1 MRGSWQSVQMQAWRE
16 VVRFV
21 RQRSRVTGA
30 ALQPLMFWL
39 LFGLG
44 LQGSFRPGG
53 AAELSYLEYFF
64 PGTVVLVLLFTA
76 IFATI
81 SIIEDRREGF
91 LQSVL
96 VSPSARWQM
105 VLGKVSGGAIIA
117 VAQALLIVLIG
128 MLALSHTIAWNR
140 LPALALLLA
149 LGAMALT
156 SLGFVIAW
164 RMEST
169 SGFHAIMNLFLMPM
183 WLLSG
188 AFFPA
193 PVLDEASSWV
203 DIGLHWIIR
212 LNPVTYCVAGVRR
225 LMSNAVDWPGV
236 WTPPLSV
243 CWIVSVVFALLIFA
257 LACRVARVRI
267 EGDLL

>member
-1 MRGSWQSVQMQAWRE
+1 MMQAWRE
-16 VVRFV
+16 IIRFV

-30 ALQPLMFWL
+30 ALQPLVFWL

-44 LQGSFRPGG
+44 LRGSFRPGG
-53 AAELSYLEYFF
+53 DDDVSYLEYFF

-96 VSPSARWQM
+96 VSPTPRWQM
-105 VLGKVSGGAIIA
+105 VFGKVLGGAAIA
-117 VAQALLIVLIG
+117 VLILVLGLVTFSHSAAWAAVPLLIV
-128 MLALSHTIAWNR
+128 MLTV
-140 LPALALLLA
+140 
-149 LGAMALT
+149 GAIALT

-169 SGFHAIMNLFLMPM
+169 AGFHAIMNLFLMPM

-188 AFFPA
+188 AFFPI
-193 PVLDEASSWV
+193 PQLSTASGAVDTAIHWV
-203 DIGLHWIIR
+203 MR
-212 LNPVTYCVAGVRR
+212 CNPLTYCVAGVRR
-225 LMSNAVDWPGV
+225 LMSTQQQWEGI
-236 WTPPLSV
+236 WTPSLLM
-243 CWIVSVVFALLIFA
+243 CWVVTFAFAVIVFW
-257 LACRVARVRI
+257 LACRTARVRVQ
-267 EGDLL
+267 GDLL

>member
-1 MRGSWQSVQMQAWRE
+1 MFGSWQSVWMQAWRE
-16 VVRFV
+16 VIRFV

-30 ALQPLMFWL
+30 AVQPLMFWL

-53 AAELSYLEYFF
+53 EASQSYLEYFF

-96 VSPSARWQM
+96 VSPSSRWQM
-105 VLGKVSGGAIIA
+105 VLGKVTGGAAIA
-117 VAQALLIVLIG
+117 VVQALLIVLVG
-128 MLALSHTIAWNR
+128 MLTLSHAVAWTRLPGLILLLTLGALS
-140 LPALALLLA
+140 
-149 LGAMALT
+149 LT

-188 AFFPA
+188 AFFRRRC
-193 PVLDEASSWV
+193 W
-203 DIGLHWIIR
+203 GLKARWSMGCC
-212 LNPVTYCVAGVRR
+212 TG
-225 LMSNAVDWPGV
+225 SFG
-236 WTPPLSV
+236 
-243 CWIVSVVFALLIFA
+243 LIP
-257 LACRVARVRI
+257 
-267 EGDLL
+267 